1 MQNKR
6 VKFNELLTKRNSLF
20 EKVYHRNNDAF
31 FNGIGRMSKDD
42 IRVAMSL
49 LNIKNLPGDY
59 VWMLEEYGILNI
71 GGYDILGHYDDTD
84 NFLEYTLT
92 ARNATN
98 EDYFGYKLR
107 KDYIVLEHD
116 ESSALDSDIVLNV
129 ITGNVYWWRYD
140 VDKYINY
147 DDPFNELSF
156 IEFLIGCVQNDI
168 ESYMSLL
175 S

>member
-6 VKFNELLTKRNSLF
+6 VKFNELLIQRSKLF
-20 EKVYHRNNDAF
+20 EKIYHRNNDAF
-31 FNGIGRMSKDD
+31 FNGIGCMSKND
-42 IRVAMSL
+42 INTYISL
-49 LNIKNLPGDY
+49 LNIKSLPDDY
-59 VWMLEEYGILNI
+59 VWMLEKYGILNI
-71 GGYDILGHYDDTD
+71 GGYDILGHYDATD
-84 NFLEYTLT
+84 NFLEYTLA

-98 EDYFGYKLR
+98 DDYFEYKLQ
-107 KDYIVLEHD
+107 KDYVVLEHD

-129 ITGNVYWWRYD
+129 VNGNVYWWKYD
-140 VDKYINY
+140 IDEYINY
-147 DDPFNELSF
+147 EDPFNELSF